1 MEDNTEF
8 VKIISAIF
16 FQIVFL
22 IGGITFI
29 GMGTNIYVAVGVLF
43 LLLHNNMARDKS

>member
-1 MEDNTEF
+1 MKDNLE
-8 VKIISAIF
+8 VAKIISAIF

-43 LLLHNNMARDKS
+43 LLLYSNMARDKS